1 MKKLKITLQ
10 SKYLYIFL
18 ILFTFFYVLCS
29 DIFFSTSKYD
39 GTEQKIVGTINSIK
53 IDDNKISIE
62 LLASEKILV
71 NYYAKDKNDIES
83 ICDNYL
89 LGSKI
94 KVTGNFKLPNKNT
107 VFNLFNYRN
116 YLKSKK
122 IYWIFEANDIK
133 KSIQKFL

>member
-1 MKKLKITLQ
+1 MKHYLKKLKIILQ

-18 ILFTFFYVLCS
+18 ILFTFFYVLYGNL
-29 DIFFSTSKYD
+29 FFSKSKYN
-39 GTEQKIVGTINSIK
+39 GTEQEIIGIINSIK
-53 IDDNKISIE
+53 VSDNKISIE

-71 NYYAKDKNDIES
+71 NYYAKDENDIES
-83 ICDNYL
+83 IYNNYL

-94 KVTGNFKLPNKNT
+94 KITGNFKLPNKNT

-122 IYWIFEANDIK
+122 IYWIYK
-133 KSIQKFL
+133 

>member
-1 MKKLKITLQ
+1 MKPYLKKLKITLQ

-71 NYYAKDKNDIES
+71 NYYAKDENDIES

-94 KVTGNFKLPNKNT
+94 KVTGNFKLPNKKRRII
-107 VFNLFNYRN
+107 L
-116 YLKSKK
+116 
-122 IYWIFEANDIK
+122 
-133 KSIQKFL
+133 